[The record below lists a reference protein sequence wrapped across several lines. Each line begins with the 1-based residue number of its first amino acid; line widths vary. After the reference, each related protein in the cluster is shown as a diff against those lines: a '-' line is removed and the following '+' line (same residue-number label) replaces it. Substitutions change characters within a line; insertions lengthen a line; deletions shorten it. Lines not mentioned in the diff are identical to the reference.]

1 MRVAGITV
9 RVGLLYLLWM
19 AFQLGPHFGK
29 ATLANQAWLIGSLF
43 VIVLL
48 HEFGHCIACR
58 RVGGEADQ
66 ILMWPLGGLASCRP
80 PHTWW
85 ANFVTTAGGPLVNV
99 ALVPVLGGV
108 LLALGQG
115 WDVLIF
121 SPLTP
126 SDGWAALDPS
136 RAPIGEWLLTML
148 FWTYYSNWLLLLFNV
163 LVPMFPMDGGR
174 LLQALLWKRLGYRRS
189 MQIATTVGLG
199 AAIVIGLFAITS
211 GQMILFAIA
220 LFGGLTCWAEKQ
232 KLAMMSAGFG
242 EMPEES
248 PWASSLRPD
257 NDDDSPR
264 ARREAEKKR
273 VASEKQRQAAQ
284 AEAAEL
290 DRILAKIK
298 ASGMGSLSRSEEAFL
313 RKTNEKLKQK

>member
-1 MRVAGITV
+1 MRIAGITV
-9 RVGLLYLLWM
+9 RVGLLYLVWM
-19 AFQLGPHFGK
+19 AFQIGPHLGK
-29 ATLANQAWLIGSLF
+29 ATLANQAWVIGALF

-48 HEFGHCIACR
+48 HEFGHCFACR
-58 RVGGEADQ
+58 WVGGEADR

-99 ALVPVLGGV
+99 ALVPVLGGI

-115 WDVLIF
+115 WGVLIF

-136 RAPIGEWLLTML
+136 RAPVGQWLLTMT
-148 FWTYYSNWLLLLFNV
+148 FWTYFANWLMLLFNV

-174 LLQALLWKRLGYRRS
+174 LLQALLWKRMGWRRS
-189 MQIATTVGLG
+189 MEIATTVGLG
-199 AAIVIGLFAITS
+199 AAIVMGLFAVTS

-232 KLAMMSAGFG
+232 RLKMMAAGFG
-242 EMPEES
+242 EIEES
-248 PWASSLRPD
+248 PWAASLRPD
-257 NDDDSPR
+257 NEIDSPR
-264 ARREAEKKR
+264 AKRAAEQKR
-273 VASEKQRQAAQ
+273 LAAEKQRQAAQ
-284 AEAAEL
+284 AEAVEL

-298 ASGMGSLSRSEEAFL
+298 ASGMGSLSRSEESFL
-313 RKTNEKLKQK
+313 RKTNEKLRQK